1 MSKTEILRQS
11 AAVSNERRVERLA
24 NQIEM
29 LRQADRQSVEELA
42 ETLEPLAQAM
52 AALTDETRQT
62 LAEIDRKSR
71 EQVETFNQQIENS
84 ATAWNNAAA
93 EVKQAANSLNKAG
106 ERMEWTHYAL
116 TVLTGA
122 VTAILVTAF
131 WLCLAPPRI
140 MNQIQLDPQA
150 VAEHLKPV
158 LTGRRSLP
166 KANKRLGH
174 GAVRDRYS

>member
-42 ETLEPLAQAM
+42 EALEPLAQAM

-71 EQVETFNQQIENS
+71 DIQSADRKLSEGVEQRGSGSKASCQQPEQSRRANGVDTLCFNGS
-84 ATAWNNAAA
+84 D
-93 EVKQAANSLNKAG
+93 G
-106 ERMEWTHYAL
+106 
-116 TVLTGA
+116 G
-122 VTAILVTAF
+122 
-131 WLCLAPPRI
+131 
-140 MNQIQLDPQA
+140 
-150 VAEHLKPV
+150 
-158 LTGRRSLP
+158 
-166 KANKRLGH
+166 
-174 GAVRDRYS
+174 

>member
-11 AAVSNERRVERLA
+11 AAVSNERRVERFA

-29 LRQADRQSVEELA
+29 LRQADRQSVEEMA
-42 ETLEPLAQAM
+42 ETREPLAKAM
-52 AALTDETRQT
+52 AALTDETPQK

-71 EQVETFNQQIENS
+71 EQVETFNRQIQNS
-84 ATAWNNAAA
+84 AKAWNNAAA
-93 EVKQAANSLNKAG
+93 EVKQAANSLNKEG

-131 WLCLAPPRI
+131 WLWLAPPRI
-140 MNQIQLDPQA
+140 MNQIQLDPQT
-150 VAEHLKPV
+150 VAEHRYPV
-158 LTGRRSLP
+158 LTGRRPFS
-166 KANKRLGH
+166 KGK
-174 GAVRDRYS
+174 

>member
-42 ETLEPLAQAM
+42 ETLETLAQAM
-52 AALTDETRQT
+52 AALTDATRQT
-62 LAEIDRKSR
+62 LAEIERKSR

-84 ATAWNNAAA
+84 AKAWDNAAA
-93 EVKQAANSLNKAG
+93 GVKQAANSLNKAG
-106 ERMEWTHYAL
+106 ERMEWTNYAL

-131 WLCLAPPRI
+131 WLWLAPPRI

-158 LTGRRSLP
+158 LTGRRSLS
-166 KANKRLGH
+166 KGK
-174 GAVRDRYS
+174 